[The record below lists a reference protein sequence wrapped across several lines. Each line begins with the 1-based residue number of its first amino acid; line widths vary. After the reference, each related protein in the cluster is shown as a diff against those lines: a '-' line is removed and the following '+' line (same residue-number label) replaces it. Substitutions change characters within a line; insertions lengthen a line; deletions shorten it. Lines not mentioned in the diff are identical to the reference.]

1 MKRPQTI
8 AEALR
13 RLNDRELLEMLPY
26 IRNENGDRVSLAE
39 LKQILKEET
48 KEVRRSW
55 AIW

>member
-1 MKRPQTI
+1 MGKTI

-55 AIW
+55 AIWH